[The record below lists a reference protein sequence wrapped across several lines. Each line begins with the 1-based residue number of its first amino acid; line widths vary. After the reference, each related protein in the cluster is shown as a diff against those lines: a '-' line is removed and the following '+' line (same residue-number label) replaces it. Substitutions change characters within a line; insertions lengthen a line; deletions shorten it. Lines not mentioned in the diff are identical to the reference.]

1 MNSKTVSGEKTITRR
16 RFCNRALLASTTLA
30 FAAGELNAQDVYR
43 EDVLLE
49 YPPLKIDGAESILPG
64 SFLYF
69 SYPTSNDAAV
79 LVRAPDGQYFAYA
92 RRCAHRGCSVD
103 FNSARRCLICPCHH
117 GSYDARTGFVL
128 FGPPARPLDP
138 IVLQMRTGGQVWAVG
153 KTIGNRNP
161 NA

>member
-1 MNSKTVSGEKTITRR
+1 MKTKTVPGEKTMTRR

-30 FAAGELNAQDVYR
+30 FAARELNAQDVYR

-79 LVRAPDGQYFAYA
+79 LVRAPEGQYFAYA
-92 RRCAHRGCSVD
+92 RKCAHRGCSVD
-103 FNSARRCLICPCHH
+103 FSSAQRCLVCPCHR
-117 GSYDARTGFVL
+117 GTYDARTGFVL
-128 FGPPARPLDP
+128 YGPPARPLDP
-138 IVLQMRTGGQVWAVG
+138 IVLQMRAGGQIWAVG
-153 KTIGNRNP
+153 KTIGNRNA

>member
-1 MNSKTVSGEKTITRR
+1 MNSETVAGERAITRR

-30 FAAGELNAQDVYR
+30 FAASELNAQDVYR
-43 EDVLLE
+43 EDVQID
-49 YPPLKIDGAESILPG
+49 YPPRKIDGAENILPG

-79 LVRAPDGQYFAYA
+79 LVREPDGEYFAYA
-92 RRCAHRGCSVD
+92 RKCAHRGCSVD
-103 FNSARRCLICPCHH
+103 FSSARRCLTCPCHR
-117 GSYDARTGFVL
+117 GAYDARTGFVL
-128 FGPPARPLDP
+128 FGPPLRPLDS
-138 IVLQMRTGGQVWAVG
+138 IVLQMRSGGQVWAVG